1 MFCNSRVVGYSVNL
15 DFMTENIT
23 NEFLKYRRVISA
35 LLNKIR
41 PSATMQDI
49 EDILQET
56 YINTYKSSQKQEINF
71 PKAFMVKTAIRLANR
86 HIKVAQRTE
95 YDAEIEQRSDE
106 SSSLYYSAEFCSQ
119 TEQEVL
125 NREDFGFLCEAVNE
139 LPNQCRRVFVLKKIY
154 GLSQREIS
162 EKLGISESTVEK
174 HVAKG
179 LLRTMRSF
187 DAHQAM
193 LQDRVEPLNIHS
205 IERDK
210 RKALKNR
217 TKK

>member
-1 MFCNSRVVGYSVNL
+1 
-15 DFMTENIT
+15 MTENIT

-41 PSATMQDI
+41 PTASMQDI

-56 YINTYKSSQKQEINF
+56 YINTYKSSLKQEINF

-86 HIKVAQRTE
+86 HIKLAQRTE
-95 YDAEIEQRSDE
+95 CDAEIEQRSDE
-106 SSSLYYSAEFCSQ
+106 GLSFYNTSNFSSQ

-139 LPNQCRRVFVLKKIY
+139 LPDRCRKVFVLKKIY
-154 GLSQREIS
+154 GLSQREIA
-162 EKLGISESTVEK
+162 ERLGISESTVEK

-179 LLRTMRSF
+179 LLRTMKSF
-187 DAHQAM
+187 DAHQAAVSGDA
-193 LQDRVEPLNIHS
+193 LPRDSKLNVRNIRQS
-205 IERDK
+205 NGLARANS
-210 RKALKNR
+210 KA
-217 TKK
+217 KK